1 MPLVSKQPKPIR
13 GRIRLKGARTPSS
26 GSEDACFERDT
37 YIEDQPSEGAIF
49 SSPSGS
55 PIDVGMWPLHPRVR
69 TRRGLSNAFSGC
81 ATLGP
86 KVVVND
92 NTLCYL
98 VNYHVFNDSHGDT
111 DENTEGQ
118 SKVASGHDEEKAAC
132 SERLEHHT
140 KNEISS
146 ESNEQ
151 SVFSDLR
158 AFSGKG
164 YRSIGKSGSMSKAF
178 GLDTHVTT
186 DWALCEIPTEQNEYG
201 QVTPKRGKRP
211 PMPVLDI
218 TTPVPGQMVY
228 TIGRTSGFRYAR
240 IGQVPAV
247 VKGESKGTTMEWF
260 LENIDSV
267 TTEDEWATSGT
278 GLPGDSGVG
287 VVDVQTNKLVGQ
299 LWGRGSYFGTPPR
312 KIALFTAITDVF
324 DDIEARRPDL
334 GRPKLVYQTA
344 RTSESGTEP
353 VDGSEAPEKLK
364 QSSPSVDNSE
374 YLVQTPPRLSESHE
388 VDSSDESTLLTEI
401 FDNSCEESDVSE
413 STVDE
418 VPAIELLAE
427 ILSDDSHLQ
436 PLLQV
441 GTSELGLR
449 RHEFSTRLAG
459 MLKTYSAELK
469 RAAETPRQLD
479 GSEFV
484 AENAGSIAESMILR
498 HARRQLV
505 RYVEVHDIQH
515 STSTNSE
522 NNRQRTSK
530 WANAPQE
537 ETGKDRTDIGDP
549 ETRERAQGILRHKN
563 DSIDMVIGLRGFLAD
578 GTPLRNLRG
587 SLQELVDSH
596 AKVGLINSAIRDR
609 EGQRMPSKWGDAV
622 LYHPIGYST
631 CINTRCR
638 ISCPA

>member
-1 MPLVSKQPKPIR
+1 MRLVSKQPKPIG

-26 GSEDACFERDT
+26 GSEDVRFEQDI
-37 YIEDQPSEGAIF
+37 YIKNQPSEAGIF
-49 SSPSGS
+49 SSHSGS
-55 PIDVGMWPLHPRVR
+55 PIDVGKWPLQPRVR

-92 NTLCYL
+92 NTSCYL
-98 VNYHVFNDSHGDT
+98 VNYHIFNDSHGDT
-111 DENTEGQ
+111 DENTEWK
-118 SKVASGHDEEKAAC
+118 SKVARGHDDEEKAAC

-140 KNEISS
+140 KNEIAS

-151 SVFSDLR
+151 RVFSDLR

-186 DWALCEIPTEQNEYG
+186 DWALCDIPTEQNEYG

-211 PMPVLDI
+211 RMPVLDI
-218 TTPVPGQMVY
+218 TTPVPGRMVY
-228 TIGRTSGFRYAR
+228 TVGRTSGFRYAR

-278 GLPGDSGVG
+278 GLPGDSGAG

-299 LWGRGSYFGTPPR
+299 LWARGSYFGTPPR

-324 DDIEARRPDL
+324 DDIEARCPDL
-334 GRPKLVYQTA
+334 GRPKLAYQTA
-344 RTSESGTEP
+344 RTSESGTESI
-353 VDGSEAPEKLK
+353 DGSEAPEKLK

-374 YLVQTPPRLSESHE
+374 YLTQAPPRLSGSHE
-388 VDSSDESTLLTEI
+388 VDSSDNSTLLTDI
-401 FDNSCEESDVSE
+401 FDSSCEESDVSV

-427 ILSDDSHLQ
+427 IFSDDSHLQ

-449 RHEFSTRLAG
+449 RHELSTRLAG

-469 RAAETPRQLD
+469 RAAETPRQLN

-498 HARRQLV
+498 HVRRQLV
-505 RYVEVHDIQH
+505 RYVEVHDIQR

-522 NNRQRTSK
+522 NNHQRTSK
-530 WANAPQE
+530 WAHAPQE
-537 ETGKDRTDIGDP
+537 EIGKDRTDIGDL
-549 ETRERAQGILRHKN
+549 ETHERAQGILRHDN
-563 DSIDMVIGLRGFLAD
+563 DSIDMVISLRGFLVD

-596 AKVGLINSAIRDR
+596 ARVGLINSAIRNR

-622 LYHPIGYST
+622 LYHHFGYST
-631 CINTRCR
+631 
-638 ISCPA
+638 